1 MALQKREVVDRIIN
15 EGLITLI
22 RSASAEEAL
31 AAAEALSEGGASLI
45 EVTMTVPGAIEVVRE
60 LARRRSG
67 SCLIG
72 AGTVL
77 DSETGRLALLAGAQ
91 FLVSPSL
98 NFDLIQLAHRYS
110 VVVIPG
116 ALTPTEVL
124 AAWNAGA
131 DFVKVFPVGQLGGP
145 DYVRAL
151 KGPFPQILLL
161 PSGGVNLNN
170 LGEFIKA
177 GATAVA
183 VGSEIVDKA
192 ALREKNF
199 QVIRDKTRAAL
210 QAIARAR
217 PRQAAG

>member
-1 MALQKREVVDRIIN
+1 MALEKREVVDRIIT

-22 RSASAEEAL
+22 RTASAEEAL
-31 AAAEALSEGGASLI
+31 AAAAALSEGGASLI

-60 LARRRSG
+60 LARRRSN
-67 SCLIG
+67 SFIIG

-98 NFDLIQLAHRYS
+98 NFELIQLAHRYS

-145 DYVRAL
+145 AYVRAL

-170 LGEFIKA
+170 VGEFIRA

-210 QAIARAR
+210 RAIQEAR
-217 PRQAAG
+217 PR